1 MSPLLNLRPVLG
13 DMPLSV
19 TCGARPSLTV
29 ADAGRARACVLSKQS
44 VSSGHLGTTPRPCA
58 PQICATSFH
67 THRGASPADPLVLLS
82 PFFWEEKVSLL
93 PLSFLQLF
101 IDASVDWWA
110 LL

>member
-1 MSPLLNLRPVLG
+1 MSLLLHLLPV
-13 DMPLSV
+13 PLSV

-29 ADAGRARACVLSKQS
+29 ADAGRARDCVLHKRS
-44 VSSGHLGTTPRPCA
+44 VSSAYLGTTQRPCA

-67 THRGASPADPLVLLS
+67 TRRGASPAAPWVLLS
-82 PFFWEEKVSLL
+82 TFFWEEKVSLL

-101 IDASVDWWA
+101 IDASVDLWA